1 MKIFNGKGEAEKIL
15 LDLKKKIKKKKVNP
29 KLAVISVGSD
39 PASKLFIRNK
49 KRAAK
54 RVGIKVLYYKFK
66 KNVKKKEIIRE
77 IRELNKDTSVNG
89 IIVQLPLP
97 KKFRAEDIT
106 REISL
111 RKDVDGF
118 KKKTFFPSPLISAIL
133 IALRQSRRNL
143 GNKDIVAL
151 VNSDIFGQ
159 TLKRKL
165 ARKRIK
171 IKYILRKK
179 LTGKKL
185 KEKLQKAGVVITVC
199 GCPKL
204 IKKGMIKRG
213 AVLID
218 AGITVLRGKVVGDVE
233 GGGILEKA
241 SFLTPVPR
249 GLGPLTVALLLKN
262 VYSAQKYGKCK

>member
-1 MKIFNGKGEAEKIL
+1 MKTFNGKGEAEKIL
-15 LDLKKKIKKKKVNP
+15 LDLKKRIKKKKVKP
-29 KLAVISVGSD
+29 KLAVISVGDD

-54 RVGIKVLYYKFK
+54 RIGIKVLYSKFK
-66 KNVKKKEIIRE
+66 KNVKKKEIIGE
-77 IRELNKDTSVNG
+77 IRRLSKDLLVNG

-97 KKFRAEDIT
+97 KKFRAWDIT

-118 KKKTFFPSPLISAIL
+118 QKKTFFPSPLISAIL
-133 IALRQSRRNL
+133 IALRQSTRNL
-143 GNKDIVAL
+143 RNKEIVAL
-151 VNSDIFGQ
+151 VKSDIFGQ

-165 ARKRIK
+165 ANERIK

-179 LTGKKL
+179 FFGKKL
-185 KEKLQKAGVVITVC
+185 EKKLQKADVVITVC
-199 GCPKL
+199 GYPKL

-213 AVLID
+213 AILID
-218 AGITVLRGKVVGDVE
+218 AGITVFRGKVVGDVDKE
-233 GGGILEKA
+233 CISEKA
-241 SFLTPVPR
+241 SFLTPVPG

-262 VYSAQKYGKCK
+262 VNSAQKYEKCK

>member
-15 LDLKKKIKKKKVNP
+15 LDLKKKIKKKKVKP
-29 KLAVISVGSD
+29 KLAVISVGDD

-49 KRAAK
+49 KRAVK
-54 RVGIKVLYYKFK
+54 RIGMKVLCSKFK
-66 KNVKKKEIIRE
+66 KKVKGKEIIQK
-77 IRELNKDTSVNG
+77 IILLNKDSSVNG

-97 KKFRAEDIT
+97 KKFRAEDVT
-106 REISL
+106 REINL

-118 KKKTFFPSPLISAIL
+118 QEKTFFPSPLISAVL
-133 IALRQSRRNL
+133 IALRQSTRNL
-143 GNKDIVAL
+143 RNKDIVAL

-159 TLKRKL
+159 TLKKKL
-165 ARKRIK
+165 AKERIK

-185 KEKLQKAGVVITVC
+185 GEKLRKADAVITVC

-204 IKKGMIKRG
+204 IKKGMIKKR

-218 AGITVLRGKVVGDVE
+218 AGITVFRGKVVGDVDKE
-233 GGGILEKA
+233 GISEKA
-241 SFLTPVPR
+241 SFLTPVPG

-262 VYSAQKYGKCK
+262 VYSAQKHGKCK